1 MKTNKPSNYKGTM
14 CTNCLEAECKNG
26 ENCIYAHGEED
37 LKKNRRKQEEK
48 VIIDPRR
55 FIAYTYIPNKQNKS
69 ICDKDQTMKE
79 SNTLGSQKCKDI
91 LKGEEKVIIDPR
103 RFIAY
108 KYIPNKPNKSI
119 CDKDQTMKESNTLGS
134 QKCKDIL
141 KGEDKKS
148 NNSSGLHLKTFF
160 CKTCSFLLKWF
171 A

>member
-1 MKTNKPSNYKGTM
+1 MKTNKPSNYKGTI
-14 CTNCLEAECKNG
+14 CTNWLEAECKNG

-91 LKGEEKVIIDPR
+91 LKGE
-103 RFIAY
+103 
-108 KYIPNKPNKSI
+108 
-119 CDKDQTMKESNTLGS
+119 
-134 QKCKDIL
+134 
-141 KGEDKKS
+141 DKKS